1 MYYPCPPTSE
11 LVKSKI
17 AQSIRVTSN
26 IRKQH
31 FPILVS
37 SKPPQKDQSL
47 SSACCPGGKTKKTKH
62 FPIVRSRPLSTK
74 PSFSF
79 KGADEPTRETH
90 SLFQRR
96 RRTSRSKLTRFRLTR
111 QRQENELHNQ
121 KKYVPRRS
129 PPCEHP
135 KPTTASRNDESTSV
149 SGLQRVCAFAKSD
162 AKMRRRFRKPL
173 TDRRTDLWL
182 CRSNVEGASS
192 LAFDGLSCGDAGLLF
207 F

>member
-1 MYYPCPPTSE
+1 MEGWRGLTVSHDVSKKTQNLGHLHIASSHNTPPPVPDMYYPCPPTSE

-96 RRTSRSKLTRFRLTR
+96 RRTSRSKLTRFRLTLGNAKR
-111 QRQENELHNQ
+111 TNYTT
-121 KKYVPRRS
+121 KK
-129 PPCEHP
+129 
-135 KPTTASRNDESTSV
+135 K
-149 SGLQRVCAFAKSD
+149 
-162 AKMRRRFRKPL
+162 
-173 TDRRTDLWL
+173 
-182 CRSNVEGASS
+182 
-192 LAFDGLSCGDAGLLF
+192 
-207 F
+207 